1 MGRQLN
7 VGGIVFF
14 FSGWRLTLH
23 RVIAQIIGAS
33 SQTDGAAP
41 VRQQYASFSWC
52 DLWAIAPWL
61 EERITKRIDGAG
73 LGH

>member
-1 MGRQLN
+1 MGRRLN
-7 VGGIVFF
+7 VGGILFC
-14 FSGWRLTLH
+14 SGWRLTLR

-33 SQTDGAAP
+33 PHTDGTAP